1 LIGVT
6 LGCDLE
12 EVGIELLPRVIGMG
26 EKHEVKALSLPG
38 DNLLPRGDQ
47 TFKLLLS
54 HHVGEV
60 PGNIIARVELS
71 VEHCSAS
78 TSAERIL
85 SFRHG
90 L

>member
-26 EKHEVKALSLPG
+26 EKREAKALSLPG

-47 TFKLLLS
+47 TFKLLLP

-60 PGNIIARVELS
+60 PGRGGCQKFSIEKLDTR
-71 VEHCSAS
+71 
-78 TSAERIL
+78 RIL
-85 SFRHG
+85 
-90 L
+90 